1 MFKRKRR
8 ERKRLLCLLLATG
21 MIASETPVW
30 ASEFDAPYESVD
42 SFDMFS
48 SGEDDTEIF
57 ETGEPEPVPTVTPT
71 PEPTVT
77 QIPDL
82 TVTPEPDEEVT
93 AASATVTP
101 APSVSAAAVTPTP
114 EPTIDPEKEIEI
126 RFIDGEGKEC
136 EDVDRMVV
144 KWETTITLPNVPDP
158 EAPNQ
163 WKLEQNE
170 KLNDSICLE
179 GGSKLTLEK
188 KENWDDFMEKDVL
201 KLYMPKKCNV
211 TFWNNSGTGTF
222 KTVKAYETKEITL
235 PDIVNSAYIN
245 YGWTN
250 TAGSGTVKY
259 ALNSI
264 YKVTEDVNL
273 YIVRRLS
280 MQITYLSQNGKSNNT
295 FAKLNRTIGKN
306 LKLTL
311 AEVPAKSGY
320 QALGWALTPNA
331 TKAKYTA
338 GQQVTV
344 TDDYTLYAVYKKIPY
359 KVTFNNNAG
368 TSTSSSYT
376 SLTVYAD
383 QNQKITLP
391 AVPKAKGYTNL
402 GWTTAKG
409 KKKPLYKAGSQ
420 VKITKTT
427 RFYAVRRKSKYY
439 TVTYYMGNGKT
450 NSTYKK
456 LTTKVEEGTKV
467 TFAKVPA
474 RSGYINLGWSSKKNS
489 TKATAK
495 ASYTVTRNITLY
507 AVQKKAVTL
516 TLCKNNGAVY
526 STTRMAQGS
535 TYKLSGVK
543 DANGYTFM
551 GWSEQA
557 GQKVNPDYEAEET
570 ITVKKN
576 TTLYAVV
583 FNRSSEDNLS
593 ADVLPQVNSY
603 KYKNVVFIGDSRT
616 EYMKNALARAG
627 ANTNYVKFIC
637 KAGEGYSWLTGTAVP
652 QLQELVKNDTN
663 SILSKKTAVIF
674 NFGVNDYNEYAK
686 YAAYYKLIASSLE
699 KKGCE
704 LYFMSVNPINRLM
717 LSNTG
722 RADRSEAKIR
732 SFNTYMQ
739 KNLPSSYTYIDMYS
753 YLKAT
758 GYSFASDKYGAGSI
772 DDGLHYTAR
781 TYKRI
786 FTQCLRSLKNS

>member
-344 TDDYTLYAVYKKIPY
+344 TDDYTLYAVYKKMPY

-402 GWTTAKG
+402 GWTTAKR

-526 STTRMAQGS
+526 STTKMVQGS

-543 DANGYTFM
+543 DVSGYTFM
-551 GWSEQA
+551 GWSEKA

-758 GYSFASDKYGAGSI
+758 GYSFASDKYGAGNI

-786 FTQCLRSLKNS
+786 FTHCLRSLKNS

>member
-93 AASATVTP
+93 ATSATVTP

-344 TDDYTLYAVYKKIPY
+344 TDDYTLYAVYKKMPY

-739 KNLPSSYTYIDMYS
+739 KNLPSSYTYSDMYS

-758 GYSFASDKYGAGSI
+758 GYSFASDKYGAGNI

-786 FTQCLRSLKNS
+786 FTHCLRSLKNS

>member
-48 SGEDDTEIF
+48 SGEDDTEVF

-93 AASATVTP
+93 ATSATVTP

-331 TKAKYTA
+331 MKAKYTA

-344 TDDYTLYAVYKKIPY
+344 TDDYTLYAVYKKMPY

-439 TVTYYMGNGKT
+439 TVTYYMGDGKT

>member
-48 SGEDDTEIF
+48 SGEDDTEVF
-57 ETGEPEPVPTVTPT
+57 ETGEPEPVPT
-71 PEPTVT
+71 
-77 QIPDL
+77 
-82 TVTPEPDEEVT
+82 
-93 AASATVTP
+93 
-101 APSVSAAAVTPTP
+101 VTPTP

-295 FAKLNRTIGKN
+295 FAKLNRTIGKK

-344 TDDYTLYAVYKKIPY
+344 TDDYTLYAVYKKMPY
-359 KVTFNNNAG
+359 KVTFNNNA
-368 TSTSSSYT
+368 
-376 SLTVYAD
+376 
-383 QNQKITLP
+383 P
-391 AVPKAKGYTNL
+391 
-402 GWTTAKG
+402 
-409 KKKPLYKAGSQ
+409 
-420 VKITKTT
+420 
-427 RFYAVRRKSKYY
+427 
-439 TVTYYMGNGKT
+439 
-450 NSTYKK
+450 
-456 LTTKVEEGTKV
+456 
-467 TFAKVPA
+467 
-474 RSGYINLGWSSKKNS
+474 
-489 TKATAK
+489 
-495 ASYTVTRNITLY
+495 
-507 AVQKKAVTL
+507 VQ
-516 TLCKNNGAVY
+516 
-526 STTRMAQGS
+526 
-535 TYKLSGVK
+535 
-543 DANGYTFM
+543 
-551 GWSEQA
+551 
-557 GQKVNPDYEAEET
+557 
-570 ITVKKN
+570 
-576 TTLYAVV
+576 
-583 FNRSSEDNLS
+583 
-593 ADVLPQVNSY
+593 
-603 KYKNVVFIGDSRT
+603 
-616 EYMKNALARAG
+616 
-627 ANTNYVKFIC
+627 
-637 KAGEGYSWLTGTAVP
+637 
-652 QLQELVKNDTN
+652 
-663 SILSKKTAVIF
+663 
-674 NFGVNDYNEYAK
+674 
-686 YAAYYKLIASSLE
+686 AAAIH
-699 KKGCE
+699 
-704 LYFMSVNPINRLM
+704 P
-717 LSNTG
+717 
-722 RADRSEAKIR
+722 
-732 SFNTYMQ
+732 
-739 KNLPSSYTYIDMYS
+739 
-753 YLKAT
+753 
-758 GYSFASDKYGAGSI
+758 
-772 DDGLHYTAR
+772 
-781 TYKRI
+781 
-786 FTQCLRSLKNS
+786 

>member
-48 SGEDDTEIF
+48 SGEDDTEVF

-93 AASATVTP
+93 ATSATVTP

-344 TDDYTLYAVYKKIPY
+344 TDDYTLYAVYKKMPY

-526 STTRMAQGS
+526 STTKMAQGS

>member
-344 TDDYTLYAVYKKIPY
+344 TDDYTLYAVYKKMPY

-439 TVTYYMGNGKT
+439 TVTYYMGDGKT

-526 STTRMAQGS
+526 STTKMVQGS

-543 DANGYTFM
+543 DASGYTFM

-786 FTQCLRSLKNS
+786 FTQCLRSLKTS